1 MTQAMPPLLALVSA
15 GAVTPIGNS
24 VQQTIA
30 SWVGQVRR
38 MRKVKLDGFSN
49 PFTVA
54 QCLTASP
61 DLHGVDKLAT
71 MLGSAVAEAF
81 DARAP
86 GATQHNEQSLEIL
99 VLPEWLSPQ
108 DCEHLSQLLTQ
119 WIGAYPVWCVQP
131 RQRLIFQAGAT
142 GAWAA
147 LEHAY
152 RALADQPG
160 LVHVMIAA
168 VDSACELGPITQ
180 GARERWL
187 LEAGNAQGYVAGEAA
202 ACVHLRRVK
211 DITHVPANGFAL
223 HRPTLHQASARLWPE
238 ADQPDAAP
246 LAHALAGALK
256 TAGMQAIHISHLASD
271 MDGSDWR
278 AHFESTALSRV
289 IFSQTTALPQLRPAN
304 LLGQCGAANGLLN
317 WLIPAALHAQDIE
330 RINTVLN
337 WAVEPSGAIA
347 ACVLERSP
355 H

>member
-1 MTQAMPPLLALVSA
+1 MQSTPSLLAVISA
-15 GAVTPIGNS
+15 GTVTPIGNS
-24 VQQTIA
+24 AQQTIA

-38 MRKVKLDGFSN
+38 LRKIKLDGFSN

-61 DLHGVDKLAT
+61 ALQGVDKLAA

-81 DARAP
+81 DARPPFAS
-86 GATQHNEQSLEIL
+86 QHGEKCLEIL
-99 VLPEWLSPQ
+99 VLPDWLSPL
-108 DCEHLSQLLTQ
+108 DCEHFNLLLTK
-119 WIGAYPVWCVQP
+119 WIEAYPEWCAQP
-131 RQRLIFQAGAT
+131 RQRLILQVGAT

-160 LVHVMIAA
+160 LVQVMIAA
-168 VDSACELGPITQ
+168 VDSACELGQLTQ
-180 GARERWL
+180 SARAGWL

-202 ACVHLRRVK
+202 ACLHLRRVK

-223 HRPTLHQASARLWPE
+223 HRPALFQTSARLWPE
-238 ADQPDAAP
+238 ADRPDASP
-246 LAHALAGALK
+246 LAQVLEDALK
-256 TAGMQAIHISHLASD
+256 TAGMQAIHISHLESD

-304 LLGQCGAANGLLN
+304 LLGQCGVAYGLLS
-317 WLIPAALHAQDIE
+317 WLIPVALHANGIE
-330 RINTVLN
+330 RVNTVLN
-337 WAVEPSGAIA
+337 WAVEPNGAIA

-355 H
+355 N